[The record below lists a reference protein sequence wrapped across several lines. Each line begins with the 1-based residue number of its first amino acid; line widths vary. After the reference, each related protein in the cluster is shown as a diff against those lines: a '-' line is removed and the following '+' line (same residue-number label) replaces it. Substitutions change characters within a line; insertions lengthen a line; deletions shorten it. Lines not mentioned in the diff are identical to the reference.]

1 LVLPHATTRGVYPLP
16 GAERSGAERS
26 GAERSG
32 AERSGAERSGPELP
46 TITKVEVEVIPPP
59 HANGLF
65 LYELSNEGFN
75 LVNSFPNSH
84 QAGEFI
90 GVTFHCIFNRMKR
103 GSIWLFSTVFLTVYP
118 SGLLCRAGG

>member
-1 LVLPHATTRGVYPLP
+1 MQLP
-16 GAERSGAERS
+16 GGFSPP
-26 GAERSG
+26 
-32 AERSGAERSGPELP
+32 PEAASTNHNQGRP
-46 TITKVEVEVIPPP
+46 SP

-84 QAGEFI
+84 QAGEFL
-90 GVTFHCIFNRMKR
+90 GVTFHCKCNRMKR

-118 SGLLCRAGG
+118 SGLNRGLYEPRG